1 MSSQRYSAWGY
12 KPPTKQ
18 LVKSPMWIDD
28 VSTALGESVGQVHS
42 SLPFGNGRSYGDSCL
57 NSAGQLVDTKNL
69 DRFISFDRESGLI
82 CVEPGISFAA
92 LLEVITP
99 HGWFLPVS
107 PGTSQVS
114 VGGAIA
120 NDVHGK
126 NHHCD
131 GTFGRFVESL
141 TLLRSTGEQ
150 LVCTKDTNTK
160 LFQATIGGLG
170 LTGVI
175 TSATIQLLKISSTD
189 MDVRTDEFHG
199 LEQFAQLSK
208 QRKNDY
214 RYTVAWIDCA
224 SDGDA
229 FARGIFLSANH
240 AATGELTARKKS
252 TLLSIPFSLPSWLLN
267 RYSIRLFNQFYFYR
281 QRKNTGTTQT
291 QHYHTYFYPLDS
303 ISNWNRIY
311 GAGGFYQY
319 QFVVPLSKMDVLEK
333 ILEKIVESGMGSFLA
348 VLKEFGQLDSPG
360 LLSFPREGYCLALDF
375 ANRGSRT
382 ERLIIEL
389 DKMVREAGGAAYPA
403 KDRLM
408 SNESFQSYFP
418 ELDSFKSQVDPHF
431 SSDFWRRVS
440 AR

>member
-1 MSSQRYSAWGY
+1 MTTQRYSAWGY
-12 KPPTKQ
+12 KPPTDQ
-18 LVKSPMWIDD
+18 LAQTPMWVDD
-28 VSTALGESVGQVHS
+28 VSTALDNGVDKERST
-42 SLPFGNGRSYGDSCL
+42 LPFGTGRSYGDSCL
-57 NSAGQLVDTKNL
+57 NSTGQLVDTKNL
-69 DRFISFDRESGLI
+69 DRFVSFNRESGLI
-82 CVEPGISFAA
+82 CVESGVSFAT
-92 LLEVITP
+92 LLDVITP

-107 PGTSQVS
+107 PGTSHVS

-131 GTFGRFVESL
+131 GTFGRFVKSF
-141 TLLRSTGEQ
+141 TLLRSSGEQ
-150 LVCTKDTNTK
+150 LNCSFDTNAE

-170 LTGVI
+170 LTGII

-189 MDVRTDEFHG
+189 MDVLTDEFHG
-199 LEQFAQLSK
+199 LEQFAQLSR
-208 QRKNDY
+208 QRKDNY

-224 SDGDA
+224 SGGDA

-240 AATGELTARKKS
+240 SESGGMSGRKKS
-252 TLLSIPFSLPSWLLN
+252 KPLSIPFSLPSWLLN
-267 RYSIRLFNQFYFYR
+267 RYSIKLFNQFYFHS
-281 QRKNTGTTQT
+281 QRKNTGKTQK
-291 QHYHTYFYPLDS
+291 QHYHSYFYPLDS

-311 GAGGFYQY
+311 GARGFYQY
-319 QFVVPLSKMDVLEK
+319 QFVVPLSKMDVLEM

-348 VLKEFGQLDSPG
+348 VLKEFGQLTSPG
-360 LLSFPREGYCLALDF
+360 MLSFPREGYCLALDF

-382 ERLIIEL
+382 ERLIAEL

-408 SNESFQSYFP
+408 STESFQAYFP
-418 ELDSFKSQVDPHF
+418 KLDAFKAQIDPHF

-440 AR
+440 A